1 MRVGKKF
8 WPKPVNRI
16 HRTFIYN
23 RRVGGS
29 YGKTCGFLHFPFKEE
44 KLSLRD
50 NFSSM
55 GQSTNNIQ

>member
-1 MRVGKKF
+1 MRAKIFGRSRLTEYTELLYIIDE
-8 WPKPVNRI
+8 W
-16 HRTFIYN
+16 
-23 RRVGGS
+23 GS